1 MRRRLLSA
9 VALVVA
15 LGWRAAA
22 AEPPLTLI
30 EPYGPGSITDSIVE
44 VLKPGLQQATG
55 QPVTVD
61 HADDAGTS
69 AVLARLAPLPPDG
82 KTVLII
88 DLLSVEIADAVANS
102 PFKLANLTPIAR
114 LTGPTSVALVVPAG
128 SPIRNWGDFA
138 AAARE
143 RPLKLAFPGRTNAV
157 AVPVALMERALGTR
171 FTDIAAPNRQ
181 AILAALADNKAD

>member
-1 MRRRLLSA
+1 MCRRLFAA
-9 VALVVA
+9 VALMAA
-15 LGWRAAA
+15 LGWRAAGG
-22 AEPPLTLI
+22 AEMPLTLI
-30 EPYGPGSITDSIVE
+30 EPYGPGSITDNIVE

-61 HADDAGTS
+61 HADDAGTG

-88 DLLSVEIADAVANS
+88 DLLSVEIVDAVANS

-114 LTGPTSVALVVPAG
+114 LTGPASVALVVPAA

-143 RPLKLAFPGRTNAV
+143 RP
-157 AVPVALMERALGTR
+157 
-171 FTDIAAPNRQ
+171 
-181 AILAALADNKAD
+181 